1 MDNIKPDVIKSFSIQ
16 DNLNSEIWEN
26 GKLKVEILK
35 KLRTIGKDFFKEL
48 ELEPNVKLHDITL
61 TGSISNYNWSKF
73 SDVDLH
79 LRLDFSEVDD
89 DKVVQCGRSHR
100 KLLNIF

>member
-48 ELEPNVKLHDITL
+48 
-61 TGSISNYNWSKF
+61 
-73 SDVDLH
+73 
-79 LRLDFSEVDD
+79 
-89 DKVVQCGRSHR
+89 
-100 KLLNIF
+100 